1 MTKKVL
7 VLTADAGFG
16 HRAAA
21 NAVAAALA
29 ERYGDLCRVAIVN
42 PMEDR
47 RTPAMLR
54 RAETDYDRLIKET
67 PDLYH
72 LGYRA
77 SDRAFPVSVVEQAL
91 IAMLG
96 QTLRKTIA
104 VHQPDVIVST
114 YPLYQAPVAAVFAIT
129 KAYVPLLTVVT
140 DLATVHALW
149 FNDEVDYC
157 LVPTKL
163 VQERALQYG
172 LNKERVEIT
181 GLPVNPALARR
192 VDRAAARAEL
202 GWDPNRVVA
211 LFAGSK
217 RVTKMER
224 IADVLNHSG
233 LPLELALVAGG
244 NEALFE
250 AWRHTRWHLPA
261 HVYGYVDEMYKLIQ
275 AADLLVC
282 KAGGL
287 IVSEG
292 LAAGLPLML
301 VEAIPGQETGNAD
314 FVIQGGAGE
323 LVEDPLAA
331 LVALFHWLEG
341 DQGLLATRAANA
353 RKLGHPYAA
362 YRVAELA
369 WQSAQVGATRREHR
383 FLAQVPL
390 LKQLL
395 RSPRIDEA
403 EAPPHRGRAAQNG
416 TNRKRRHA
424 DTL

>member
-21 NAVAAALA
+21 NAIAAALS
-29 ERYGDLCRVAIVN
+29 ERYGDVCRVAIVN

-47 RTPAMLR
+47 RTPSMLR

-67 PDLYH
+67 PELYH
-72 LGYRA
+72 FGYRA
-77 SDRAFPVSVVEQAL
+77 SDRSFPVSVVEQAL

-96 QTLRKTIA
+96 QTIRKTLA
-104 VHQPDVIVST
+104 AHQPDVIVST
-114 YPLYQAPVAAVFAIT
+114 YPLYQAPVAAIFAVT

-149 FNDEVDYC
+149 FNDEVDLC
-157 LVPTKL
+157 LVPTSI
-163 VQERALQYG
+163 VQEKALQCG
-172 LNKERVEIT
+172 LAKENVELT
-181 GLPVNPALARR
+181 GLPVNPVLAQPAN
-192 VDRAAARAEL
+192 RAALRAEL
-202 GWDPNRVVA
+202 GWSQDHVVA
-211 LFAGSK
+211 LCAGSK
-217 RVTKMER
+217 RVTKLQPVTN
-224 IADVLNHSG
+224 VLNHSG

-250 AWRHTRWHLPA
+250 DWRHTKWHLPA
-261 HVYGYVDEMYKLIQ
+261 HVYGYVTEMHKMIL
-275 AADLLVC
+275 AADILVC

-287 IVSEG
+287 IVSEA
-292 LAAGLPLML
+292 LAAGRPLLM
-301 VEAIPGQETGNAD
+301 VEAIPGQETGNAE

-323 LVEDPLAA
+323 LVEEPLAVLETA
-331 LVALFHWLEG
+331 FHWLEG
-341 DQGLLATRAANA
+341 DRSLLAARAANA

-369 WQSAQVGATRREHR
+369 WQAAQAGALRRDHR

-395 RSPRIDEA
+395 RSPRVDED
-403 EAPPHRGRAAQNG
+403 ETPKKRSSHSG
-416 TNRKRRHA
+416 TRRRRVSEPI
-424 DTL
+424 